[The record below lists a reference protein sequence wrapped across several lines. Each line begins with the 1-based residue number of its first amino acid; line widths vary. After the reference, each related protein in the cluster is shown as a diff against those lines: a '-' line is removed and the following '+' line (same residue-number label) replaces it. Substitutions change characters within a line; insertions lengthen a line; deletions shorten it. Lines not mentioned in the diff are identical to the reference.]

1 MVQDTVPVA
10 EAAARLGLSEH
21 AVRKRIQ
28 RGMLPAVKDGA
39 GRWLVVLDPL
49 DTSSSTPETPSKTT
63 GTPVEDTSHV
73 PQDGGAESVYRELVD
88 TLRAEVDFLRGEL
101 SARTEELRRKDHIIA
116 GLTSRIPELPAGQ
129 DAAQASPAPPGAT
142 ERPKPATDTPPPW
155 WRRVWWLRDRDR
167 D

>member
-88 TLRAEVDFLRGEL
+88 TLRAEADFLRGEL
-101 SARTEELRRKDHIIA
+101 TARTEELRRKDHIIA

-129 DAAQASPAPPGAT
+129 DAPQASPAAPGAA
-142 ERPKPATDTPPPW
+142 EPAGHGAEALPW